1 MAMDQE
7 NVRLWWEARLEEAV
21 KVGNK
26 PLVDI
31 ILKDINQFYAE
42 KFGSRMTEAD
52 TRKYVRQLYLLFKN
66 DHIKVGN
73 EFAFYGWLRDREQRV
88 GKYIP
93 IMKKGNFGSDKAP
106 FQTIKKWAKDWERMK
121 VVEGGPR
128 P

>member
-1 MAMDQE
+1 MNQE

-42 KFGSRMTEAD
+42 KFGSHMTEAD

-66 DHIKVGN
+66 DHIKVDN

-88 GKYIP
+88 GK
-93 IMKKGNFGSDKAP
+93 
-106 FQTIKKWAKDWERMK
+106 
-121 VVEGGPR
+121 
-128 P
+128 